1 LTTVKGPKSGRRI
14 LNASGWLL
22 VPKTVSA
29 VLSLVYLALAAKMLG
44 AAGFGMFMLIFSFAQ
59 TVSGFSTFQ
68 TWQILIRY
76 GTGLVHDNKVDQ
88 QSQLVWICLLLDLA
102 GITLAL
108 VLATIGV
115 GFLGANQGWT
125 ASQEWMTIAFTVLL
139 VLASRSTPTGI
150 LRINDR
156 FRTAALPDILVPVI
170 RLAGTLVLAFTQ
182 ASVDAFILVWLLS
195 ELIPALVVWL
205 VVLANLKLP
214 LGWRNLKALRGH
226 RDVFPGIGKFALSSN
241 LGASLKLTNQ
251 QMVAVVVG
259 FQSGA
264 TIAGFFRL
272 GHQLGQVVARI
283 GDALTVAIF
292 TEYARVAHVDNKGD
306 AKALLSRTTK
316 MTIFGASLMLLFIAI
331 AGEPL
336 IIAIF
341 GHEFAPAFPFVLL
354 LGGAAAVQFAAAT
367 LEPALLVAGYAGRVM
382 WCNLVGAITVAIL
395 LYLLLPGYTATGAAW
410 AVLGS
415 AIANAAALAFAYRRY
430 ISRET

>member
-1 LTTVKGPKSGRRI
+1 LNTDKPLKSGRRI

-22 VPKTVSA
+22 VPKTISA

-44 AAGFGMFMLIFSFAQ
+44 AAGFGAFMLIFSFAQ
-59 TVSGFSTFQ
+59 TISGFSTFQ

-76 GTGLVHDNKVDQ
+76 GTGLVHDKQVDQ
-88 QSQLVWICLLLDLA
+88 QSQLVWICLALDLA
-102 GITLAL
+102 GISLAL

-115 GFLGANQGWT
+115 GFLGANQGWS
-125 ASQEWMTIAFTVLL
+125 ASQEWITIAFTALL

-170 RLAGTLVLAFTQ
+170 RLVGTLILAFTQ
-182 ASVDAFILVWLLS
+182 ASVNAFILVWLLS

-205 VVLANLKLP
+205 AVLFNLRLP
-214 LGWRNLKALRGH
+214 LGWNNLKALRNY
-226 RDVFPGIGKFALSSN
+226 RDVFPGITKFALSSN

-264 TIAGFFRL
+264 TVAGFFRL

-292 TEYARVAHVDNKGD
+292 TEYARVAHVDTKGD
-306 AKALLSRTTK
+306 ARALLSRTMK

-336 IIAIF
+336 IIGIF
-341 GHEFAPAFPFVLL
+341 GQEFAPAFPFVLL
-354 LGGAAAVQFAAAT
+354 LGGAAAVQFAAST

-382 WCNLVGAITVAIL
+382 WCNLVGAVTVAIL
-395 LYLLLPGYTATGAAW
+395 LFLLLPGYAATGAAW

-415 AIANAAALAFAYRRY
+415 AIANAAALAFAYKRY
-430 ISRET
+430 IPADD